1 MRNNIVTAHAGEKAY
16 IETEPVFQYDYG
28 LTLVIDG
35 VTLPPEYKVH
45 FGNTKSAAN
54 KTVIGGAEGVAI
66 PDEYL
71 LNGEDIHA
79 YLYMSTNENNG
90 FSVYHIKIP
99 VTDRAAISEEEIT
112 PIQHNVIDEALE
124 ALREAVAETH
134 ENVLN
139 YPYIND
145 EEYWMVYDAELGE
158 FVNTGIKANGD
169 NAFDLSIG
177 TVTTLSPGTPA
188 TASVN
193 WVGDHAYLNLGIP
206 AGDASSVV
214 SIHDTRSNVSSVTI
228 YDGANN
234 VALDELEIK
243 VEPIQEG
250 SGQAGP
256 RNIRRIS
263 PVDSVTFSRTA
274 GGTTVDYA
282 TSFGENPGL
291 ICGAK
296 FYPMTGRIV
305 VDHVLITKTCTSMDN
320 VDVQPGWK
328 NSGVRAIIG
337 SGISQI
343 YDGEILNVGS
353 SYGVDTTGDNDLIY
367 LPYDRYG
374 MRQSEWINTEI
385 TVQICVR
392 LPNPVE
398 YTLTSYTP
406 TTRLGENV
414 YSVDHGKIEYMKYP
428 CDTKIYIDRKI
439 AAAQALGLE

>member
-1 MRNNIVTAHAGEKAY
+1 MRNNIVTAHVGEKAY
-16 IETEPVFQYDYG
+16 VETEPVFQYDYG

-35 VTLPPEYKVH
+35 VTLPSEYKVH
-45 FGNTKSAAN
+45 FGNTNSAAN
-54 KTVIGGAEGVAI
+54 KTATGGAEGVAI

-90 FSVYHIKIP
+90 FSVYHIRIP
-99 VTDRAAISEEEIT
+99 VTDRAAIAEEEIT
-112 PIQHNVIDEALE
+112 PIQHNVIEEALE
-124 ALREAVAETH
+124 ALQEAVAETH
-134 ENVLN
+134 ANVLN

-145 EEYWMVYDAELGE
+145 EEYWMVYDAEREE

-177 TVTTLSPGTPA
+177 TVTTLAPGAHA
-188 TASVN
+188 TASVE
-193 WVGDHAYLNLGIP
+193 WDGDHAYLNLGIP
-206 AGDASSVV
+206 AGDATSAV
-214 SIHDTRSNVSSVTI
+214 SIHDTRSNAASITI
-228 YDGANN
+228 YDGADNI
-234 VALDELEIK
+234 ALDNLEIT

-256 RNIRRIS
+256 RNIRRIY
-263 PVDSVTFSRTA
+263 PVDSVTFNST
-274 GGTTVDYA
+274 GGNYL

-291 ICGAK
+291 IYGAK

-305 VDHVLITKTCTSMDN
+305 VDHVLIAKNCTTMD
-320 VDVQPGWK
+320 VSDVQPGWR
-328 NSGVRAIIG
+328 NSGVREFVG
-337 SGISQI
+337 DNVSQI
-343 YDGEILNVGS
+343 FDNEILNIGT
-353 SYGVDTTGDNDLIY
+353 SYGVDTTGDNDILY

-392 LPNPVE
+392 LANPVE
-398 YTLTSYTP
+398 YTLASFIP
-406 TTRLGENV
+406 TTQLGENV
-414 YSVDHGKIEYMKYP
+414 YSVDHGKIAYMKYP

-439 AAAQALGLE
+439 SGVQALVIDA

>member
-1 MRNNIVTAHAGEKAY
+1 MRDNIVTAHVGEKAY
-16 IETEPVFQYDYG
+16 VETEPVFQYDYG

-35 VTLPPEYKVH
+35 VTLPSEYKVH

-54 KTVIGGAEGVAI
+54 KTAIGGSEGVAI

-79 YLYMSTNENNG
+79 YLYLSTNENNG
-90 FSVYHIKIP
+90 FSVYHIRIP
-99 VTDRAAISEEEIT
+99 VTDRAAIAEEEIT

-134 ENVLN
+134 ANVLN

-177 TVTTLSPGTPA
+177 TVTTLAPGTPA
-188 TASVN
+188 TASVE

-206 AGDASSVV
+206 AGDATSAV
-214 SIHDTRSNVSSVTI
+214 SIHDTRTNAASITI

-234 VALDELEIK
+234 IALDDLEVT
-243 VEPIQEG
+243 VEPTQEG

-263 PVDSVTFSRTA
+263 PVNSVTFSSTA
-274 GGTTVDYA
+274 GNYV

-291 ICGAK
+291 IYGAK

-305 VDHVLITKTCTSMDN
+305 VDHVLITKSCTAMDN
-320 VDVQPGWK
+320 SDVQPGWK
-328 NSGVRAIIG
+328 NSGVRAFVG
-337 SGISQI
+337 DDVSQI
-343 YDGEILNVGS
+343 FDNEILNIGT
-353 SYGVDTTGDNDLIY
+353 SYGVDTTGDNDILY
-367 LPYDRYG
+367 LPYNRYG

-392 LPNPVE
+392 LANPVE
-398 YTLTSYTP
+398 YTLASFTP
-406 TTRLGENV
+406 TTQLGENV
-414 YSVDHGKIEYMKYP
+414 FSVDHGKIAYMKYP
-428 CDTKIYIDRKI
+428 CDTKIYIDRKV
-439 AAAQALGLE
+439 AAAQALGLEL